1 MAGQKQQLWPNY
13 GQSKQSENRELAIL
27 PQEICLEIVERL
39 KILTESNSAY
49 HVYSSM
55 HTTEGLLFGFVYCME
70 HLIFENYLRDLEQD
84 SWLRF

>member
-13 GQSKQSENRELAIL
+13 GQSKQPENRELAIL
-27 PQEICLEIVERL
+27 EIAERL
-39 KILTESNSAY
+39 KILTESKSAY

-55 HTTEGLLFGFVYCME
+55 HTTESLTLGFVHCME
-70 HLIFENYLRDLEQD
+70 HLVSENYLRDLEQD